1 MGKKETCKFTSKMLI
16 IVVIA
21 VVMVLITFY
30 LDGINV
36 LTEIDTDKSRE
47 FSIYNINIWELTSF
61 YGVLIAVLSFV
72 WAIYVGIKN
81 LDELTNNDYQRT
93 KAKLILELK
102 QVGKSKILVFRNS
115 GDTLAKIIDI
125 QWSPELIRADMV
137 TKGYEK
143 NFINYDKP
151 IFFSK
156 LNKKLY
162 PLEEIKY
169 YISGENVNIYDK
181 FDTSKEFTVTIKWED
196 YKGIDNIYEYT
207 LDFNNETIESG
218 GTKINSKEVH
228 TKIDQLQDNLVQ
240 AIKEHAFETKQK

>member
-1 MGKKETCKFTSKMLI
+1 M
-16 IVVIA
+16 IVIV
-21 VVMVLITFY
+21 VVMVLLTFY

-81 LDELTNNDYQRT
+81 LNELINNDYQRT

-115 GDTLAKIIDI
+115 GDTPAKIIDI
-125 QWSPELIRADMV
+125 QWSPELIRADME
-137 TKGYEK
+137 TKGYEQ

>member
-1 MGKKETCKFTSKMLI
+1 METYRFTRKTLI
-16 IVVIA
+16 MIVIVV
-21 VVMVLITFY
+21 VMILLTFY

-36 LTEIDTDKSRE
+36 LTEIDVNKSRE

-81 LDELTNNDYQRT
+81 LNEIINNDYQRT

-102 QVGKSKILVFRNS
+102 QVGKVKILVFRNS
-115 GDTLAKIIDI
+115 GDTPAKIKDI
-125 QWSPELIRADMV
+125 NWSPELIRADFI

-143 NFINYDKP
+143 NFLNYDKP
-151 IFFSK
+151 LFSSK
-156 LNKKLY
+156 LNKNLF

-169 YISGENVNIYDK
+169 YISGENINIYEK
-181 FDTSKEFTVTIKWED
+181 LERNKEFSVTVKWED
-196 YKGIDNIYEYT
+196 YKGNENVYEYI
-207 LDFNNETIESG
+207 LDFNNETIEHG
-218 GTKINSKEVH
+218 GTKINSTDIYKKV
-228 TKIDQLQDNLVQ
+228 DQLQDNLVQ